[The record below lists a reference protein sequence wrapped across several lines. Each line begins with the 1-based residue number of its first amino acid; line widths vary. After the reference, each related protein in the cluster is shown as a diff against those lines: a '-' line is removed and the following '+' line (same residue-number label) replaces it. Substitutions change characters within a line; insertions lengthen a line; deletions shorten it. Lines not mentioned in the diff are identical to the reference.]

1 MKKAYLVSA
10 MVLALAAC
18 SQPEVPADRYYR
30 LQLGAP
36 GASATRA
43 VLKGTL
49 EVERFIADGL
59 IAGRPILHSA
69 AGKPNEI
76 REYNYHFW
84 TEPPIVL
91 LRDQLVTYL
100 RAAKIADTVVT
111 PEIRVNSDYV
121 ITGKIKRLEKI
132 DGDRPKAAIELDL
145 ALRKTGGGKLLY
157 LESFRVEADAKDNS
171 VAAAIEALNEALGE
185 IYAKFTA
192 GISKL

>member
-10 MVLALAAC
+10 MILALAAC
-18 SQPEVPADRYYR
+18 SQPEVPTDRYYR
-30 LQLGAP
+30 LQLAAP
-36 GASATRA
+36 SAPMRRV

-49 EVERFIADGL
+49 EVERFIANGL
-59 IAGRPILHSA
+59 IAGRPILHSQ

-100 RAAKIADTVVT
+100 RAVKIADVVVT
-111 PEIRVNSDYV
+111 PEVRIAPDYV

-132 DGDRPKAAIELDL
+132 DGERPKAVVELEL
-145 ALRKTGGGKLLY
+145 ALRKTAGGKLLY
-157 LESFRVEADAKDNS
+157 LDSFRVETEAADNS
-171 VAAAIEALNEALGE
+171 VAAAIEALNAALDE
-185 IYAKFTA
+185 IYGKFTA
-192 GISKL
+192 AIAKL